1 MNLHGLTITANE
13 KHAYIAAVGTD
24 EIKVLNLD
32 GNKVSTIP
40 LDWRPGISDVP
51 DSIVRR
57 GSNIYVTLR
66 FAGQVAR
73 IKTQSGTVDYIDVA
87 PPATTGWAI
96 HGIAVRP

>member
-1 MNLHGLTITANE
+1 MA
-13 KHAYIAAVGTD
+13 
-24 EIKVLNLD
+24 
-32 GNKVSTIP
+32 
-40 LDWRPGISDVP
+40 
-51 DSIVRR
+51 RR

-66 FAGQVAR
+66 YAGQVAR